1 MFNLNGVLN
10 TIFPVM
16 AMLFIGIFFRKKQL
30 VSREGVNAIKFVI
43 LNVCLPAG
51 LISAFAS
58 TSYSPTDIIIPVVIF
73 AVCFLAWIIGKY
85 AGKLLRL
92 PSRLVP
98 FLTTAFEAGM
108 LGYAL
113 FEMLYGKE
121 RLAEFARVDL
131 GQSLFIFTIYKVLLS
146 AGGGT
151 EAVDGTGAADGHG
164 NKGKAAPSAV
174 KLLKEMFSSPIII
187 AIIIGVFLGA
197 TNIYSLLKPSGVS
210 GIVDACTAFISAPTS
225 AMILFAIGYDLVLDD
240 IPWAEALK
248 VVLLRFAIMMI
259 LRTAL
264 IPLLNIISPAMDLTA
279 AVNVMFILPPPFIL
293 SVLADEDGQ
302 RVYLSSVLSLS
313 TVIAI
318 IGFAVLSFGK

>member
-1 MFNLNGVLN
+1 MN

-85 AGKLLRL
+85 TGKLLRL

-151 EAVDGTGAADGHG
+151 DAEAGTADGRG

-187 AIIIGVFLGA
+187 AIIIGVILGA

-210 GIVDACTAFISAPTS
+210 GIFDACTVFISAPTS